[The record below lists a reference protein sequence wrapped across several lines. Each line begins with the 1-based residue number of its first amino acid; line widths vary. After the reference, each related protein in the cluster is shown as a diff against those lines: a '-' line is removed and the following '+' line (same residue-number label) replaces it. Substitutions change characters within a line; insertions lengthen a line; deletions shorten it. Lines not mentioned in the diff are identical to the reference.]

1 MSSAAS
7 EGRGRNTEILSTT
20 TFSLQRLGL
29 LREEIWGSD
38 ATDDGNFTWRARDH
52 FSEILG
58 GESNTAACPGTAP
71 RAEPMNTVDV
81 DAETNSLAVSLSHVA
96 DTTQQLL
103 RKVGTAT
110 HGLDAEAVR
119 QAFHAAA
126 CAIVEGREEESG
138 PSTSLNA
145 YYHPPLKMAV
155 DAIRMARIQNCDEA
169 RGKTVPAFL
178 KKNNSIPWFHLPSV
192 SAKGGKP
199 SGESK
204 QEEKKPKKRA
214 AASDGAPSAK
224 KKAKVAD
231 KQKKVASKVTASK
244 IADAKKKKA
253 TAKTPVKRNEPHS
266 RLIFV
271 KAISGIVGDGTVS
284 EDTGDLSEDALEA
297 ADRLKTRVLESA
309 NNSSRRFDQ
318 RREFQMDCHLGQ
330 KSTEFLRSTSATP
343 PLLSLAPLQNP
354 FLCETVR
361 NSDAIVRPTNVGGAC
376 KVDAE
381 WTKSCLPR
389 LLATL
394 KRGRHAILHDAKWTD
409 REFRVAD
416 LLHNLIS
423 LPTSSLSLRGHC
435 NFGPHLI
442 VTSRGADFDS
452 FSDAFESSGIGLR
465 LFKYRGSGKERAH
478 LRKQLAQ
485 GIPGLPSSPFHV
497 VLVAYSDLIADR
509 VHFRKMSFQ
518 AAILDDGMS
527 LLGCAN
533 ADPDSNIHKIWER
546 MWNDIEPNSMIGGL
560 GEVSNRSNGWLTARY
575 RILLASS
582 MTAVFKGQA
591 YKASA
596 KGLLCFLCPEASD
609 VMKEIWEANRAFSC
623 RDTINSIRG
632 QIATSMAVYTGDG
645 NVRDPRGLTS
655 LALQSMNGEFP
666 ANNIFANNVVSV
678 DGDSFEE
685 VNGSK
690 SRPYAISWF
699 RLDASIRHELGALN
713 QAPKATISQKVLPA
727 SCLTVSGAGGLVSGQ
742 YAYRPAVNR
751 SFNSEQWRQH
761 TAAAQR
767 ARATCER
774 RTKSPLHDC
783 VQNEEGA
790 SIKTLG
796 QGSGDMNMQAGVVL
810 DADKLVA
817 NSSHT
822 PPKEAV
828 VPVVKEPEVDV
839 DGRDVTADEAAAAL
853 AVIDVKA
860 IPPHIKPLLR
870 DPNQTSKSSSN
881 KRYVYAYRGV
891 CRQSRKGTDRWQS
904 QISYV
909 GTNHYLGTFES
920 EWNAAAVYAWAHLIL
935 YGEEATRKAQ
945 KEGEDA
951 VAAFDKAGFDPKV
964 APKVRRASS
973 KGAMTTSKL
982 PPPEINPKC
991 VDSKELSRLVSDTAF
1006 MLSSGNKGSSK
1017 LALVLS
1023 RRDVAE
1029 EDENGLRRIIS
1040 SAPDTKLRSYSPST
1054 AACASGRGE
1063 RIAAPMSLGQSV
1075 QRFINSGNTAVLVGI
1090 NPSDFNWK
1098 ISDFIQSQNL
1108 PHPDAYTRLLNEEFG
1123 PKGKNRCWCAAMIS
1137 PSITIGRRSEKI
1149 RSCTVPA
1156 CELPFTFAV
1165 ESCNI
1170 GGNSFCGESAAAVQ
1184 FNPTK
1189 FSNFQITAKSD
1200 HVVTIN
1206 GKRLVPKSGPIPLKH
1221 MDVCSVGSRVF
1232 AFIEVKSLQI

>member
-192 SAKGGKP
+192 SAKGKP

-204 QEEKKPKKRA
+204 QEEKKPKKRT

-991 VDSKELSRLVSDTAF
+991 LDSKELSRLVSDTAF

-1170 GGNSFCGESAAAVQ
+1170 GGNSLCGESAAAVQ

>member
-192 SAKGGKP
+192 SAKGKP

-204 QEEKKPKKRA
+204 QEEKKPKKRT

-253 TAKTPVKRNEPHS
+253 TAKTPVKRNEPLS

-991 VDSKELSRLVSDTAF
+991 LDSKELSRLVSDTAF